1 MRITALQVAALL
13 VIVAGLVILT
23 LKDKDVGTYIGVV
36 TPILTALFVIQAVNS
51 RSDSQD
57 QVLSTIHENTN
68 GILKQKIKDAVAEAL
83 TEQNRQVP
91 PAE

>member
-1 MRITALQVAALL
+1 MKVTALQVAALL

-36 TPILTALFVIQAVNS
+36 TPILTALFVIQAVNQ

-57 QVLSTIHENTN
+57 QKLDTIHENTN
-68 GILKQKIKDAVAEAL
+68 GILKQKIKDAVGEAL
-83 TEQNRQVP
+83 AEQQQTP

>member
-1 MRITALQVAALL
+1 MKVTALQVAALL

-36 TPILTALFVIQAVNS
+36 TPILTALFVIQAVNQ

-57 QVLSTIHENTN
+57 QKLDVIHENTN
-68 GILKQKIKDAVAEAL
+68 GILKQKIKDAVTEAL
-83 TEQNRQVP
+83 AEQQP